1 MSDNYQPFLGEHSTL
16 REWIKNNKYQ
26 IYYLMDASLRHKDWD
41 IRLTFSGKNP
51 YFFFN
56 SVQAWEE
63 FKNLFPDKIDR
74 WDYVKKAAGRVS
86 IGSLDQRKTD
96 SEWKTRRDAIMRTM
110 GINYASKFIPMMIEK
125 FDKVSKNWKE
135 GEWIFFFDE
144 MKAITFEIISSIL
157 FGEDIIEKIGLLK
170 YKWTD
175 GSVSDLN
182 LEGYLIKIQDDWNA
196 ATRTIHTIMFPF
208 LINYNLTHPHNI
220 IHDNIMQLW
229 KVLQDFLDHSDDKKS
244 VYSQIL
250 EAKPEIDKI
259 SLMKDMIFFFF
270 AGHDTTSRN
279 LATLMF
285 NLKKNPKYYD
295 TCYNEAIKV
304 LGVTNR
310 GQVKDLIVVEK
321 FDELEHLTWWIKESL
336 RHDNPAV
343 STLGYQA
350 LENVQIWGVP
360 LPKGSKIFLSIH
372 GLHYNL
378 NQWKD
383 PAKFIPDRFNPE
395 SDYFFIPSETEKKS
409 RSPYS
414 FIPFSFGSRL
424 CAGKSLATIE
434 AKALSAYMLMKFDFE
449 ANEEQIANEYIR
461 FGGHSQFKLKLKIT
475 KIY

>member
-1 MSDNYQPFLGEHSTL
+1 
-16 REWIKNNKYQ
+16 
-26 IYYLMDASLRHKDWD
+26 
-41 IRLTFSGKNP
+41 
-51 YFFFN
+51 
-56 SVQAWEE
+56 
-63 FKNLFPDKIDR
+63 
-74 WDYVKKAAGRVS
+74 
-86 IGSLDQRKTD
+86 
-96 SEWKTRRDAIMRTM
+96 MRTM

-144 MKAITFEIISSIL
+144 MKAITFEIISSIF

-279 LATLMF
+279 LAILMF

-295 TCYNEAIKV
+295 TCYNEAIKA
-304 LGVTNR
+304 LGVTKR

-321 FDELEHLTWWIKESL
+321 FDELEYLTWWIKESS

-343 STLGYQA
+343 STLGYQD
-350 LENVQIWGVP
+350 LENIQIWGVP
-360 LPKGSKIFLSIH
+360 LPKGSKIFLSIQ
-372 GLHYNL
+372 GLH
-378 NQWKD
+378 
-383 PAKFIPDRFNPE
+383 F
-395 SDYFFIPSETEKKS
+395 
-409 RSPYS
+409 
-414 FIPFSFGSRL
+414 
-424 CAGKSLATIE
+424 
-434 AKALSAYMLMKFDFE
+434 
-449 ANEEQIANEYIR
+449 
-461 FGGHSQFKLKLKIT
+461 
-475 KIY
+475 

>member
-1 MSDNYQPFLGEHSTL
+1 
-16 REWIKNNKYQ
+16 
-26 IYYLMDASLRHKDWD
+26 
-41 IRLTFSGKNP
+41 
-51 YFFFN
+51 
-56 SVQAWEE
+56 
-63 FKNLFPDKIDR
+63 
-74 WDYVKKAAGRVS
+74 
-86 IGSLDQRKTD
+86 
-96 SEWKTRRDAIMRTM
+96 
-110 GINYASKFIPMMIEK
+110 
-125 FDKVSKNWKE
+125 
-135 GEWIFFFDE
+135 
-144 MKAITFEIISSIL
+144 
-157 FGEDIIEKIGLLK
+157 
-170 YKWTD
+170 
-175 GSVSDLN
+175 
-182 LEGYLIKIQDDWNA
+182 
-196 ATRTIHTIMFPF
+196 
-208 LINYNLTHPHNI
+208 
-220 IHDNIMQLW
+220 MQLW

-321 FDELEHLTWWIKESL
+321 FDELEYLTWWIKESL
-336 RHDNPAV
+336 RHDNPAI

-350 LENVQIWGVP
+350 LESIQIWGVP

-383 PAKFIPDRFNPE
+383 PEKFISDRFNHE
-395 SDYFFIPSETEKKS
+395 SNYFFIPSETEKKS

-434 AKALSAYMLMKFDFE
+434 AKALSIYMLMKFDFE
-449 ANEEQIANEYIR
+449 ANLKWIYKIWKSFSVQAKIENCQ
-461 FGGHSQFKLKLKIT
+461 KLLRIFNLT
-475 KIY
+475 SL